1 MRKKVLI
8 TGCNGVLGK
17 NLVEYLR
24 TNSNEH
30 YELIL
35 LDVDNNSNVPPDC
48 KFFCADIRKKNEI
61 EKVVKDI
68 DIVVHCASASP
79 SYKEEEIYDII
90 INGTKNLLECS
101 FSQGNN
107 IDRFIYISSTSVYGV
122 PEKSPVFE
130 SDQVKPYDPYN
141 KGKIQ
146 AEKICSEWR
155 DKGNC
160 ICILRP
166 RSFIGPQRLGTF
178 GILYEWASEGRNFPM
193 VGAGKNKYQ
202 LLDVYDL
209 CQAIYLAM
217 SVEKENVNDLFNI
230 GAKEFSTIKEDYQA
244 VLDAAGYNKRI
255 ICFPAVPMF
264 IALNILEKLK
274 LSPFYKRLYMKLNR
288 DYYVSIEKAEKKL
301 GYKPKY
307 SNKEALVRNYKW
319 YLANKDKQIS
329 KEGPSNNA
337 VWNQG
342 IIKLSK
348 YFF

>member
-1 MRKKVLI
+1 MKKKVLI

-24 TNSNEH
+24 TIANDK

-35 LDVDNNSNVPPDC
+35 LDVADDSKVPPDC
-48 KFFCADIRKKNEI
+48 KFYCGDIRKKDDIKQII
-61 EKVVKDI
+61 EDI

-79 SYKEEEIYDII
+79 SYNEDDIYDII
-90 INGTKNLLECS
+90 INGTTNLLEYS
-101 FSQGNN
+101 FSEKN
-107 IDRFIYISSTSVYGV
+107 IERFIYISSTSVYGV
-122 PEKSPVFE
+122 PEKSPIYE
-130 SDQVKPYDPYN
+130 NDQVKPYDPYN

-146 AEKICSEWR
+146 AEKICSQWR

-193 VGAGKNKYQ
+193 VGKGKNKYQ
-202 LLDVYDL
+202 LLDVNDL
-209 CQAIYLAM
+209 CQAIYLSM
-217 SVEKENVNDLFNI
+217 SVQKENVNDLFNI

-244 VLDAAGYNKRI
+244 VLDAAGYGKRI

-274 LSPFYKRLYMKLNR
+274 LSPFYKRLYMKLN
-288 DYYVSIEKAEKKL
+288 
-301 GYKPKY
+301 
-307 SNKEALVRNYKW
+307 SNKDALVRNYKW
-319 YLANKDKQIS
+319 YLANKDIS
-329 KEGPSNNA
+329 FTKEGPSNNS

-348 YFF
+348 HFF